1 LNFKL
6 QFVLITVQLLMSGNG
21 TRRDGVVDVSRFGL
35 RVGDKAALAIR
46 LAARPEGTTMGE
58 IRSHTGQGQY
68 NVFKRVE
75 ELGHTVIRE
84 GKGYRMHIRIVHRDE
99 RDGPSRVKIVQ
110 TTSQPING
118 LKQVDETQAVIL
130 TFSLERDLQR
140 ALRRN
145 LSQLELGLTEADGG
159 SEEDFRDIT
168 VRDKDENLVV
178 IELKAVKAG
187 RDAVAQLLTYMG
199 DVAKKKGLASNKVRG
214 ILVAPEFQEMALAA
228 ASVVPSIKL
237 RTYKVS
243 FTFGDI

>member
-1 LNFKL
+1 
-6 QFVLITVQLLMSGNG
+6 M
-21 TRRDGVVDVSRFGL
+21 DVSRFGL

-75 ELGHTVIRE
+75 ELGHTVVRE
-84 GKGYRMHIRIVHRDE
+84 GKGDQMRIRVVHRDE
-99 RDGPSRVKIVQ
+99 SDGLSPVDIAQ
-110 TTSQPING
+110 TSSQPING
-118 LKQVDETQAVIL
+118 LRQVDETEAVML

-187 RDAVAQLLTYMG
+187 KDAVAQLLSYMG
-199 DVAKKKGLASNKVRG
+199 DAAKKQGIASNKVRG
-214 ILVAPEFQEMALAA
+214 ILVAPEFQEKALSA
-228 ASVVPSIKL
+228 ASVVPSVKL
-237 RTYKVS
+237 RTYRVS